1 MRFRL
6 HCVVENEIITAI
18 KLSSSL
24 VRLRGIHDVNTAIT
38 ELLDFNYFSV
48 LATGGGPYEL
58 LLDSAD
64 NKLFVHITGAS
75 DELKFSLPLRAFKTM
90 VKDYFLLLDSYHA
103 AIQSGHP
110 EKIEALDMGRRS
122 LHNEGAEKFINLLEN
137 KINVDF
143 ETARRFFTIIAALM
157 MKESDI

>member
-1 MRFRL
+1 M
-6 HCVVENEIITAI
+6 ESEAIKSI

-48 LATGGGPYEL
+48 LGTSGGPYEL

-64 NKLFVHITGAS
+64 NKLFIHINGAD
-75 DELKFSLPLRAFKTM
+75 DELKLPLPLRAFKTM

-143 ETARRFFTIIAALM
+143 ETARRFFTIIASIL
-157 MKESDI
+157 ERLS